1 MSSES
6 FARIGFGRIN
16 GSSGNV
22 RSHTFELD
30 SKRFF
35 FVCILF
41 AQVNCAQLILIGCER
56 FKFEFRFGFKFG
68 SKLAERCNEPMQ
80 IRLMAGTQQA
90 SLWCVLS
97 GSLLKKSISDIGNN
111 DYYYY
116 YYSLAR
122 LRSSAV
128 AQQICCCCWL
138 ALTWSF
144 RPSSSSSFSL
154 NLFVRVCV

>member
-1 MSSES
+1 M
-6 FARIGFGRIN
+6 
-16 GSSGNV
+16 

-68 SKLAERCNEPMQ
+68 SKLTERCNEPMQ

-122 LRSSAV
+122 S
-128 AQQICCCCWL
+128 L
-138 ALTWSF
+138 ALVGGCATNLLLLLA
-144 RPSSSSSFSL
+144 RIDLELSSKFE
-154 NLFVRVCV
+154 FEF

>member
-122 LRSSAV
+122 S
-128 AQQICCCCWL
+128 L
-138 ALTWSF
+138 ALVGGCATNLLLLLA
-144 RPSSSSSFSL
+144 RIDLELSSKFE
-154 NLFVRVCV
+154 FEF